1 MRRKNFEVC
10 FRRKEMKSLFKNE
23 QSGRSMVEML
33 GVLAI
38 IGVLSVGGISGYS
51 KAMAKFKLTKAQDQ
65 LSMMIM
71 NIRTAF
77 ATSPGYPGL
86 TTRNA
91 IDYKLVSQEMVVAG
105 STSLINA
112 FGGDTIVEAINGAD
126 GTPNGAFQIVFS
138 GLGKDVCVSLATSDW
153 GTDGL
158 IGIGVASTKISK
170 ITGTPSAAVSFA
182 GGGSLNGPKALPLSI
197 SDVRKSNACGSD
209 NTNSITWV
217 YN

>member
-1 MRRKNFEVC
+1 MKNFY
-10 FRRKEMKSLFKNE
+10 KNE

-65 LSMMIM
+65 LTMMIM
-71 NIRTAF
+71 NIRTAY

-86 TTRNA
+86 DNSLA
-91 IDYKLVSQEMVVAG
+91 ADYKLVSQEMVVSQGG
-105 STSLINA
+105 SSLISA
-112 FGGDTIVEAINGAD
+112 FGGNVLVKAVPGAD
-126 GTPNGAFQIVFS
+126 STANGAFQIIFN
-138 GLGKDVCVSLATSDW
+138 GLGKDACTSLASSDW

-158 IGIGVASTKISK
+158 LGITVSSSAMAIGDLAKTGQACSSGTKPSTDKLCQ
-170 ITGTPSAAVSFA
+170 PSS
-182 GGGSLNGPKALPLSI
+182 LPLSL
-197 SDVRKSNACGSD
+197 SVARGACGS
-209 NTNSITWV
+209 NNQNSVTWV

>member
-1 MRRKNFEVC
+1 
-10 FRRKEMKSLFKNE
+10 MKSLFKNE

-86 TTRNA
+86 DTTTA
-91 IDYKLVSQEMVVAG
+91 IDYKLVSQEMIA
-105 STSLINA
+105 SSKALINA
-112 FGGDTIVEAINGAD
+112 FGGTTLVSAVNGAD
-126 GTPNGAFQIVFS
+126 TTENGAFQIVFQ

-158 IGIGVASTKISK
+158 LGIGVASTAIS
-170 ITGTPSAAVSFA
+170 ISQTIAASTSTTFS
-182 GGGSLNGPKALPLSI
+182 GGGSLASPNALPLSI

>member
-1 MRRKNFEVC
+1 MRN
-10 FRRKEMKSLFKNE
+10 LLKNE

-65 LSMMIM
+65 LTMMIM
-71 NIRTAF
+71 NIRTAY

-86 TTRNA
+86 DNSLA
-91 IDYKLVSQEMVVAG
+91 ADYKLVSQEMVVSQG
-105 STSLINA
+105 TSSLISA
-112 FGGDTIVEAINGAD
+112 FGGTVTVEAIKGSD
-126 GTPNGAFQIVFS
+126 GTANGAFFILFQ
-138 GLGKDVCVSLATSDW
+138 GLGKDACTSLASSDW

-158 IGIGVASTKISK
+158 VGIRVTDGAQKLSKSTAETDVAATASGTAAKKDTKIQLPNTLPIK
-170 ITGTPSAAVSFA
+170 LKAARDA
-182 GGGSLNGPKALPLSI
+182 C
-197 SDVRKSNACGSD
+197 DSN
-209 NTNSITWV
+209 NQNQIMWI

>member
-1 MRRKNFEVC
+1 MANFY
-10 FRRKEMKSLFKNE
+10 KNE

-65 LSMMIM
+65 LTMMIM
-71 NIRTAF
+71 NIRTAY

-86 TTRNA
+86 NNSLA
-91 IDYKLVSQEMVVAG
+91 ADYKLVSQEMVVSQGG
-105 STSLINA
+105 SSLISA
-112 FGGDTIVEAINGAD
+112 FGGSVEVSAVKGAD
-126 GTPNGAFQIVFS
+126 GTTNGAFYILFK
-138 GLGKDVCVSLATSDW
+138 GLGKDACTSLASSDW

-158 IGIGVASTKISK
+158 LGIRATSGETVLSATTAAADVVKTASETAAAKDTKMQLPNTLPMSLTK
-170 ITGTPSAAVSFA
+170 ARAACA
-182 GGGSLNGPKALPLSI
+182 
-197 SDVRKSNACGSD
+197 SN
-209 NTNSITWV
+209 NQNQIMWI

>member
-1 MRRKNFEVC
+1 
-10 FRRKEMKSLFKNE
+10 MKSLFKNE

-77 ATSPGYPGL
+77 ATSPGYPSL
-86 TTRNA
+86 NVTNA
-91 IDYKLVSQEMVVAG
+91 IDYKLVSQEMVAS
-105 STSLINA
+105 STKLINA
-112 FGGDTIVEAINGAD
+112 FGGETLVGAVSGAD
-126 GTPNGAFQIVFS
+126 GTANGAFQIIFN

-158 IGIGVASTKISK
+158 LGIGVKSTSMSIS
-170 ITGTPSAAVSFA
+170 TGIAATATTTFA
-182 GGGSLNGPKALPLSI
+182 GGGTSIASPNALPLSI
-197 SDVRKSNACGSD
+197 SDVRASNACGSD

>member
-1 MRRKNFEVC
+1 MTNL
-10 FRRKEMKSLFKNE
+10 SKNE

-65 LSMMIM
+65 LTMMIM
-71 NIRTAF
+71 NIRTAY

-86 TTRNA
+86 NNSLA
-91 IDYKLVSQEMVVAG
+91 ADYKLVSQEMVVSQGG
-105 STSLINA
+105 SSLISA
-112 FGGDTIVEAINGAD
+112 FGGNVLVSAVNGAD
-126 GTPNGAFQIVFS
+126 GTTNGAFVIIFN
-138 GLGKDVCVSLATSDW
+138 GLGKDACTSLASSDW

-158 IGIGVASTKISK
+158 IGIQAKKDAQKT
-170 ITGTPSAAVSFA
+170 
-182 GGGSLNGPKALPLSI
+182 
-197 SDVRKSNACGSD
+197 SDVSGTTADSCSDTTAGSSGFCQPGKLPIKLTAARNACSS
-209 NTNSITWV
+209 NNQNSIAWV

>member
-1 MRRKNFEVC
+1 MTNL
-10 FRRKEMKSLFKNE
+10 SKNE

-65 LSMMIM
+65 LTMMIM
-71 NIRTAF
+71 NIRTAY

-86 TTRNA
+86 NNSLA
-91 IDYKLVSQEMVVAG
+91 ADYKLVSQEMVVSQGG
-105 STSLINA
+105 SSLISA
-112 FGGDTIVEAINGAD
+112 FGGNVLVSTVKGAD
-126 GTPNGAFQIVFS
+126 GTSNGAFQIIFN
-138 GLGKDVCVSLATSDW
+138 GLGKDACTSLASSDW

-158 IGIGVASTKISK
+158 LGITVSGAAQAIGDLAG
-170 ITGTPSAAVSFA
+170 TGQACSSGTAPTTAKLCQPSS
-182 GGGSLNGPKALPLSI
+182 LPLSL
-197 SDVRKSNACGSD
+197 SVARSACSSN
-209 NTNSITWV
+209 NQNSVTWV

>member
-1 MRRKNFEVC
+1 
-10 FRRKEMKSLFKNE
+10 MKSLFKNE

-77 ATSPGYPGL
+77 ATSPGYPDL
-86 TTRNA
+86 NTTTA
-91 IDYKLVSQEMVVAG
+91 IEYKLVSQEMIA
-105 STSLINA
+105 SSKALINA
-112 FGGDTIVEAINGAD
+112 FGGTTLVSAVRGAD
-126 GTPNGAFQIVFS
+126 NTKNGAFQIVFQ

-158 IGIGVASTKISK
+158 LGIGVASKAIS
-170 ITGTPSAAVSFA
+170 IRDTIASGGASTTFT
-182 GGGSLNGPKALPLSI
+182 GGGGLASPNALPLSI
-197 SDVRKSNACGSD
+197 SDVRASNACGSD

>member
-1 MRRKNFEVC
+1 MKNFY
-10 FRRKEMKSLFKNE
+10 KNE

-65 LSMMIM
+65 LTMMIM
-71 NIRTAF
+71 NIRTAY

-86 TTRNA
+86 DNSLA
-91 IDYKLVSQEMVVAG
+91 ADYKLVSQEMVVSQGG
-105 STSLINA
+105 SSLISA
-112 FGGDTIVEAINGAD
+112 FGGAVQVSAVKGAD
-126 GTPNGAFQIVFS
+126 GTSNGAFYILFQ
-138 GLGKDVCVSLATSDW
+138 GLGKDACTSLASSDW

-158 IGIGVASTKISK
+158 MGIRATSGETKLSASTAATDVVKTSSDTAAAKDTGMQLPSTLPISLTK
-170 ITGTPSAAVSFA
+170 ARAACS
-182 GGGSLNGPKALPLSI
+182 
-197 SDVRKSNACGSD
+197 SN
-209 NTNSITWV
+209 NQNQIMWI

>member
-1 MRRKNFEVC
+1 
-10 FRRKEMKSLFKNE
+10 MKSLFKNE

-65 LSMMIM
+65 LSMLIM

-77 ATSPGYPGL
+77 ATSPGYPDL
-86 TTRNA
+86 TTANSIA
-91 IDYKLVSQEMVVAG
+91 YKLVSQEMAVG
-105 STSLINA
+105 STALINA
-112 FGGDTIVEAINGAD
+112 FGGKTTVEAIKGAD
-126 GTPNGAFQIVFS
+126 GTANGAFQIVFA
-138 GLGKDVCVSLATSDW
+138 GLGKDACVSLATSDW

-158 IGIGVASTKISK
+158 IGIGVASTAISS
-170 ITGTPSAAVSFA
+170 ISGTPSAATTFNSA
-182 GGGSLNGPKALPLSI
+182 GGLNGPAVLPISI
-197 SDVRKSNACGSD
+197 SNARTACSSD

>member
-1 MRRKNFEVC
+1 
-10 FRRKEMKSLFKNE
+10 MKSLFKNE

-77 ATSPGYPGL
+77 ATSPGYPDL
-86 TTRNA
+86 NTTTA
-91 IDYKLVSQEMVVAG
+91 IDYKLVSQEMIA
-105 STSLINA
+105 SSKALINA
-112 FGGDTIVEAINGAD
+112 FGGTTLVSAVKGAD
-126 GTPNGAFQIVFS
+126 GTDNGAFQIVFQ
-138 GLGKDVCVSLATSDW
+138 GLGKEVCVSLATSDW

-158 IGIGVASTKISK
+158 LGIGVSSTAISISDTIASSGAKT
-170 ITGTPSAAVSFA
+170 TFTA
-182 GGGSLNGPKALPLSI
+182 GGAINGPVVLPLGI
-197 SDVRKSNACGSD
+197 SDVRANAACGSD